1 MTVLLYPTKL
11 LQTCRNFKKY
21 ICRKKLEE
29 SNAPLEEI
37 KRGQKNIADI
47 SCVLEEGKSL
57 TESRCSFLILLRS
70 YSHEIL

>member
-11 LQTCRNFKKY
+11 LRTCSNFKKY
-21 ICRKKLEE
+21 ICRRKLEE

-47 SCVLEEGKSL
+47 FVC
-57 TESRCSFLILLRS
+57 
-70 YSHEIL
+70 